1 MRFTLKISFILFF
14 CLPLCAQKVTPL
26 ETFKKQL
33 AVKDSIIVPKDS
45 LRFKRDTA
53 LVKKDTTLVKKDS
66 IVPKKEFFEDVVTH
80 TADSLIRQDMVN
92 NRIYLYKNAHIQ
104 YMDYDLKAGMI
115 VIDHKKNTIYAKGL
129 DSIGKYTE
137 KPVFKQ
143 GSEQSIQDSII
154 FNYKTKKAKTW
165 NLRTKHQGLIITGY
179 ENKKYSDSIIFL
191 KNIKITSSDKEN
203 PDYYIRIN
211 KAKFIKDSKLVAG
224 LSQLVIADVPTPAI
238 VPFAYYPLTKG
249 STSGILLPTWN
260 ESRQQGYS
268 LQNGGYYFAFNDYW
282 DMSVLADI
290 YTNGSWGIRISPRYR
305 KRYKYSG
312 NLSFRY
318 QKVVYSIKGF
328 KDYSKRTLYNL
339 SWHHSQ
345 DSKASPSSRFSASV
359 DLGSSKYYK
368 QSLNELDNN
377 GFLRNTL
384 SSSISYSKDFVGT
397 PFHLSTTI
405 NHSQNTNT
413 KEITMTL
420 PSLNIS
426 MDRQYPF
433 AGKGGVKK
441 NAFQKIGISYSM
453 SGSQRLT
460 TTDED
465 FLTKRMFKDAKLDV
479 NHRASASTNM
489 KLFKYFTLSPSASY
503 NEKWYFKG
511 VDKTYNA
518 QTKKVETDTVNRFGA
533 YRTYSGSAS
542 LSTTLYGMFNFKKG
556 KIQAIRHIMR
566 PSISYNF
573 TPDFSHYLK
582 KVQKSADPKDIL
594 EYSPFL
600 NGSVSKYKA
609 QGLSISVSNNLE
621 AKIRDDDA
629 EDDSKGDKERKEKT
643 KKITLLSNL
652 NFGTSYNFEADS
664 LKWSPISMS
673 GSTRLFKKL
682 NLSFNASLDPYAL
695 SATGNRINKWNI
707 QNGGSLFRITN
718 AGLTASYSIS
728 SKDIYKKEGKDKGRK
743 EEEEAS
749 IGGTEG
755 FAGKIGD
762 EGFGDEGG
770 MGDSGGVEEKEAKM
784 YHYQIPWSISF
795 SYGIGYSNGNR
806 QNEISR
812 NSLSFNGNVELT
824 PKWKVTFSSG
834 YDFKRKGITHTNLGF
849 ARDLDSWRMTFNWSP
864 TRDTYYFFIGVK
876 SQLLSDLK
884 YDTRKMPDKRLF

>member
-1 MRFTLKISFILFF
+1 M
-14 CLPLCAQKVTPL
+14 
-26 ETFKKQL
+26 
-33 AVKDSIIVPKDS
+33 PKDS
-45 LRFKRDTA
+45 LAFKRDS
-53 LVKKDTTLVKKDS
+53 LLIKKDSTLVKKDS
-66 IVPKKEFFEDVVTH
+66 IAPKNEFFEDIVTH

-92 NRIYLYKNAHIQ
+92 NRIYLYKNAHIK
-104 YMDYDLKAGMI
+104 YMNYDLKAGMI
-115 VIDHKKNTIYAKGL
+115 VIDHKNNTIYAKGI
-129 DSIGKYTE
+129 DSVGKYSE

-143 GSEQSIQDSII
+143 GSDQSIQDSII
-154 FNYKTKKAKTW
+154 FNYKSKKAKTW
-165 NLRTKHQGLIITGY
+165 NLKTKHQGLIISGA

-203 PDYYIRIN
+203 PDYYIRLN

-224 LSQLVIADVPTPAI
+224 WSQLVIADVPTPAI

-249 STSGILLPTWN
+249 SSSGFLLPTWS
-260 ESRQQGYS
+260 ESREQGYC

-282 DMSVLADI
+282 DMSVMADI
-290 YTNGSWGIRISPRYR
+290 YTNGSWGIRVSPRYR
-305 KRYKYSG
+305 VRYKYSG
-312 NLSFRY
+312 SLSFRY
-318 QKVVYSIKGF
+318 QKVVYSLKGF

-359 DLGSSKYYK
+359 DLGSSKYYR

-397 PFHLSTTI
+397 PFHLNTTI
-405 NHSQNTNT
+405 SHSQNTNT
-413 KEITMTL
+413 KQITMTL
-420 PSLNIS
+420 PSLSVS

-433 AGKGGVKK
+433 AGKGGIKK
-441 NAFQKIGISYSM
+441 NVFQKIGISYSM

-489 KLFKYFTLSPSASY
+489 KLFKYFTVNPSMSY

-511 VDKTYNA
+511 VNKAYDA
-518 QTKKVETDTVNRFGA
+518 ETKKVEIDTVNRFGA

-542 LSTTLYGMFNFKKG
+542 LSTTLYGMFNFSKG
-556 KIQAIRHIMR
+556 KIQAIRHIIR

-582 KVQKSADPKDIL
+582 KVQRSDNPNDIE

-600 NGSVSKYKA
+600 NGSVSRNQS
-609 QGLSISVSNNLE
+609 QGVSISVSNNLE
-621 AKIRDDDA
+621 AKVRDGDA
-629 EDDSKGDKERKEKT
+629 EEGDGKEGEEKKIKT
-643 KKITLLSNL
+643 KKITLLNNL
-652 NFGTSYNFEADS
+652 NFGTSYNFELDS
-664 LKWSPISMS
+664 LRWSPVSMS

-682 NLSFNASLDPYAL
+682 NLSFNATLDPYAL
-695 SATGNRINKWNI
+695 SATGRRINKWNI
-707 QNGGSLFRITN
+707 QNGGSLFRVTN
-718 AGLTASYSIS
+718 ASLTASYSIS
-728 SKDIYKKEGKDKGRK
+728 SKDLFGKKDKKGRGR
-743 EEEEAS
+743 EEEENEEDNRS
-749 IGGTEG
+749 EEERQRDRTG
-755 FAGKIGD
+755 FAGKVQD
-762 EGFGDEGG
+762 EGFGEERSSGKEGG
-770 MGDSGGVEEKEAKM
+770 TEEKTAKL
-784 YHYQIPWSISF
+784 YRYNIPWNISF
-795 SYGIGYSNGNR
+795 SYGLGYSNSNR

-864 TRDTYYFFIGVK
+864 TRDTYYFFIGIK

-884 YDTRKMPDKRLF
+884 YDKRKMPDKRLF